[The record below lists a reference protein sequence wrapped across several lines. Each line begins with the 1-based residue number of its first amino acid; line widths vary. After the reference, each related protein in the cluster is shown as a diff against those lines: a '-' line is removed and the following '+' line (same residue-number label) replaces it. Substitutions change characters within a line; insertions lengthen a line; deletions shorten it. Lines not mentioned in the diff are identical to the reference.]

1 LIILA
6 QHHDGERTATPV
18 AASRFIAILVAGLAL
33 GAGGCTQTTTQ
44 AISEPVVTAPIV
56 LNSAPG
62 STVAP
67 TALAPA
73 ATTAAPPGTV
83 AATTSA
89 PAPAAPAPVAV
100 APAPVAP
107 QPVAAAAPEPLP
119 TAAPAAADD
128 GEFPNIN
135 KPPTQPNGVLLPEAE
150 RARIIA
156 ELEAL
161 RAKQDA
167 AAGDGSAGG
176 NAADLAAEADT
187 HGQAAIKQIEACSEE
202 GALQNNPD
210 CAPVD

>member
-1 LIILA
+1 M
-6 QHHDGERTATPV
+6 
-18 AASRFIAILVAGLAL
+18 AASRFVAILVAGLAL

-73 ATTAAPPGTV
+73 PTTPAPPGTV

-89 PAPAAPAPVAV
+89 PAAVTPVAV

-107 QPVAAAAPEPLP
+107 QPVAAAAAPEPLP
-119 TAAPAAADD
+119 TAAPAAASD

-135 KPPTQPNGVLLPEAE
+135 KPPTQPAGTLLPEAE

-161 RAKQDA
+161 RAKQDTA
-167 AAGDGSAGG
+167 GGDGTAGG
-176 NAADLAAEADT
+176 NGADLADQADT

-210 CAPVD
+210 CAPAD

>member
-1 LIILA
+1 MA

-18 AASRFIAILVAGLAL
+18 AASRFIAILIAGLAL

-73 ATTAAPPGTV
+73 TTTAAPPGTV

-89 PAPAAPAPVAV
+89 PAPAAPTPVAV
-100 APAPVAP
+100 APAPVTP
-107 QPVAAAAPEPLP
+107 QPVAAAAAPEPLP
-119 TAAPAAADD
+119 TAAPAAATD

-135 KPPTQPNGVLLPEAE
+135 KPPTQPAGVLLPEAE

-161 RAKQDA
+161 RAKQDTA
-167 AAGDGSAGG
+167 GGDGSAGG
-176 NAADLAAEADT
+176 NGADLADQADT

-210 CAPVD
+210 CAPAD

>member
-1 LIILA
+1 
-6 QHHDGERTATPV
+6 V
-18 AASRFIAILVAGLAL
+18 AALRSVAILIAGLAL
-33 GAGGCTQTTTQ
+33 GASGCAQTTTQ
-44 AISEPVVTAPIV
+44 AISEPVVTAPMV

-62 STVAP
+62 APVAP

-73 ATTAAPPGTV
+73 PTTAAPPGTV

-89 PAPAAPAPVAV
+89 PAPAAVAPVAV

-107 QPVAAAAPEPLP
+107 QPVAAAPAPEPLP
-119 TAAPAAADD
+119 TAAPAAATD

-135 KPPTQPNGVLLPEAE
+135 QPPTQPAGTLLPAEE

-167 AAGDGSAGG
+167 AGGGGGAGG
-176 NAADLAAEADT
+176 NGADLADQADT

-210 CAPVD
+210 CAAAD

>member
-1 LIILA
+1 
-6 QHHDGERTATPV
+6 V
-18 AASRFIAILVAGLAL
+18 AASRWSAFLIVGLAL
-33 GAGGCTQTTTQ
+33 GAGGCSQTTTQ

-83 AATTSA
+83 AA
-89 PAPAAPAPVAV
+89 APAAPVAAAPQPVKV
-100 APAPVAP
+100 APTPAP
-107 QPVAAAAPEPLP
+107 QPVAAAEPEPLP
-119 TAAPAAADD
+119 TAAPAASTG

-135 KPPTQPNGVLLPEAE
+135 KVPAQPTGTLLPEAE

-161 RAKQDA
+161 RAKQPT
-167 AAGDGSAGG
+167 DGGGSGG
-176 NAADLAAEADT
+176 NGSDLADQAET
-187 HGQAAIKQIEACSEE
+187 HGQAAIEQIEACSED
-202 GALQNNPD
+202 GALQDNPD
-210 CAPVD
+210 CAPAD